1 MDIATQTRGV
11 AMWLL
16 YCNDLMV
23 VATRLRDMA
32 TNLRVVAAWI
42 RYNNKIRIVATRLDY
57 SNDKKE
63 LAHRKP

>member
-23 VATRLRDMA
+23 VAARLRDMA
-32 TNLRVVAAWI
+32 TNLRVVVAWI
-42 RYNNKIRIVATRLDY
+42 RYSNKIRNRCNKARL
-57 SNDKKE
+57 
-63 LAHRKP
+63 